1 MFLAIFSLIIRSKP
15 GGLMEEWI
23 FDIHGF
29 VHRDTIYENDQEDAT
44 V

>member
-1 MFLAIFSLIIRSKP
+1 
-15 GGLMEEWI
+15 MEEWI